1 MFRKFSSCK
10 ITAMGS
16 TVQCQKKTFRYLCGK
31 LLLLLPVAMLRG
43 RSGGE
48 VVVLLRWVHEALLL
62 LLRLLKRL
70 L

>member
-1 MFRKFSSCK
+1 
-10 ITAMGS
+10 MGS
-16 TVQCQKKTFRYLCGK
+16 TVQCHKKTFRYLCGEL

-48 VVVLLRWVHEALLL
+48 LVVLLRWVHEALLL

>member
-1 MFRKFSSCK
+1 
-10 ITAMGS
+10 MGS
-16 TVQCQKKTFRYLCGK
+16 TVQCHKKTFRYLCGE
-31 LLLLLPVAMLRG
+31 LLLLLLVAMLRG

-48 VVVLLRWVHEALLL
+48 LVVLLRWVHEALLL